1 MEMNFPH
8 KSLTKTSADTDAEAD
23 SAHEALIAHAIAR
36 QALSPSAR
44 AYLARRKGSVAKPNL
59 SSRGPVGD
67 RIKFFAGELPMRS
80 SPVKSARI
88 FEKGHFRPDLLRER
102 PSGDGAQK

>member
-8 KSLTKTSADTDAEAD
+8 KSLTQTSADTDVKAD

-44 AYLARRKGSVAKPNL
+44 AYLAQRKGLAGKLTDP
-59 SSRGPVGD
+59 SRGPVED
-67 RIKFFAGELPMRS
+67 RIKFFAGELPERS
-80 SPVKSARI
+80 PLARRARI
-88 FEKGHFRPDLLRER
+88 FEKAHFRPDLLRE
-102 PSGDGAQK
+102 